1 MPDATQPAATPSSS
15 NWMVIVF
22 WGVIVAGI
30 ALWYFWEDRAEVLL
44 NVSTQPELVS
54 GMVTFAGAPARGGV
68 MHVVVSEAR
77 NKHYLAG
84 TTLPVGDDGKFTSH
98 GHPGLGIAEN
108 SRPLFLSA
116 MFRGTLVENEKE
128 NPKVKALYGESALHL
143 NSSPPLGERFLLG
156 VAVAGLV
163 LLGFQLVLFTG
174 DLGQR
179 KARWLFMLMYFFTFF
194 SLALPIVVS
203 LVVSQN
209 QYLIDSMEASP
220 IGLVKAKTRA
230 LSEPQ
235 WLVNIGGMVVH
246 DRKPN
251 NEAGKTTETTVGSEA
266 SSVPLAAATADS
278 GQVTKLVESG
288 VAVPFYVLL
297 LAMFGAGINMTLKVP
312 EIQRSYEDVL
322 SEARSP
328 AWNPFMATWRL
339 LRGQT
344 EAPAAVPTVVP
355 RKTAGDIRR
364 ELIENYMYLLSAPLL
379 AVAMYY
385 LLQVLAEQVTQPL
398 LVIMAFATGLISK
411 AVIGGIID
419 LAESKLLGGKRPPG
433 VPSEQLS
440 AEVTARVAEA
450 EVRQAEAEAAA
461 RVLNEA
467 TARQSETEMAA
478 KAAEEAVRKATEQQ
492 VAVEAAAGGG
502 GATQAEVD
510 TVKEEAEKAMREA
523 AAKQAEAQEA
533 TKALA
538 ETAQETEA
546 KQAEARAATN
556 AAQEAKAKQVAA
568 QVESKQA
575 KARAAAE
582 ATEEAAKET
591 TEKLAEAEAA
601 VKAAV
606 QPAQEVTS
614 QRPEATTD
622 QTKKD

>member
-1 MPDATQPAATPSSS
+1 MADLPQPAATSSSS
-15 NWMVIVF
+15 NWGVLVLLVIVV
-22 WGVIVAGI
+22 GVV
-30 ALWYFWEDRAEVLL
+30 LWYFREDRAEVLL

-54 GMVTFAGAPARGGV
+54 GMVTFAGAPARGGL

-77 NKHYLAG
+77 NNHYLAG
-84 TTLPVGDDGKFTSH
+84 VTLPVGEDGKFTSQ
-98 GHPGLGIAEN
+98 GQPGLGIAEN
-108 SRPLFLSA
+108 NRPLFLSA
-116 MFRGTLVENEKE
+116 MFRGTLVGNEKD
-128 NPKVKALYGESALHL
+128 NPNAKTLYGESALHL
-143 NSSPPLGERFLLG
+143 NSSPPLGERFLWG
-156 VAVAGLV
+156 VAIAGVA

-235 WLVNIGGMVVH
+235 WLLNIGGMVVH
-246 DRKPN
+246 DSKPN
-251 NEAGKTTETTVGSEA
+251 NEVGKTMETVVGSEA
-266 SSVPLAAATADS
+266 GSGPVAARSAGS

-312 EIQRSYEDVL
+312 EIQRSYENVL
-322 SEARSP
+322 SEDRLP
-328 AWNPFMATWRL
+328 AWNPFMAAWRL
-339 LRGQT
+339 LRGQA
-344 EAPAAVPTVVP
+344 EASAAVATVVP

-364 ELIENYMYLLSAPLL
+364 ELIENYMYLMSAPLL

-398 LVIMAFATGLISK
+398 LVIMAFATGLVSK
-411 AVIGGIID
+411 AVIGGIIE
-419 LAESKLLGGKRPPG
+419 LAESKFGVKRPPV

-440 AEVTARVAEA
+440 AEVAAR
-450 EVRQAEAEAAA
+450 EAEAKVRQEQAEDTA
-461 RVLNEA
+461 RALNEA
-467 TARQSETEMAA
+467 RARQSETETAA
-478 KAAEEAVRKATEQQ
+478 KAAEQAVDKAKEKEI
-492 VAVEAAAGGG
+492 AVEAAASGG
-502 GATQAEVD
+502 TVSQAELD
-510 TVKEEAEKAMREA
+510 TAKEEAEKAVREA

-533 TKALA
+533 TKVVV
-538 ETAQETEA
+538 ETAQETEV
-546 KQAEARAATN
+546 KQAEARAAQS
-556 AAQEAKAKQVAA
+556 AAQEAKAKQVVA

-575 KARAAAE
+575 EARAAAE

-601 VKAAV
+601 VKTAV
-606 QPAQEVTS
+606 
-614 QRPEATTD
+614 
-622 QTKKD
+622 

>member
-1 MPDATQPAATPSSS
+1 M
-15 NWMVIVF
+15 
-22 WGVIVAGI
+22 
-30 ALWYFWEDRAEVLL
+30 
-44 NVSTQPELVS
+44 
-54 GMVTFAGAPARGGV
+54 
-68 MHVVVSEAR
+68 
-77 NKHYLAG
+77 
-84 TTLPVGDDGKFTSH
+84 
-98 GHPGLGIAEN
+98 
-108 SRPLFLSA
+108 
-116 MFRGTLVENEKE
+116 
-128 NPKVKALYGESALHL
+128 
-143 NSSPPLGERFLLG
+143 
-156 VAVAGLV
+156 
-163 LLGFQLVLFTG
+163 
-174 DLGQR
+174 
-179 KARWLFMLMYFFTFF
+179 
-194 SLALPIVVS
+194 
-203 LVVSQN
+203 
-209 QYLIDSMEASP
+209 
-220 IGLVKAKTRA
+220 
-230 LSEPQ
+230 
-235 WLVNIGGMVVH
+235 
-246 DRKPN
+246 
-251 NEAGKTTETTVGSEA
+251 
-266 SSVPLAAATADS
+266 
-278 GQVTKLVESG
+278 
-288 VAVPFYVLL
+288 PFYVLL

-312 EIQRSYEDVL
+312 GIQRSYEDVL

-328 AWNPFMATWRL
+328 AWNPFTATWRL

-344 EAPAAVPTVVP
+344 EAPAAVSTVVS

-385 LLQVLAEQVTQPL
+385 LLQVLAEQVTQPV

-419 LAESKLLGGKRPPG
+419 LAESKLLGEKRPPG
-433 VPSEQLS
+433 VPSEQPS

-450 EVRQAEAEAAA
+450 KVRQAEAEAAA

-478 KAAEEAVRKATEQQ
+478 KAAEEAVHKATEKQ

-510 TVKEEAEKAMREA
+510 TAKEEAEKAMREA

-533 TKALA
+533 TKAVA

-546 KQAEARAATN
+546 KQAEARAASS